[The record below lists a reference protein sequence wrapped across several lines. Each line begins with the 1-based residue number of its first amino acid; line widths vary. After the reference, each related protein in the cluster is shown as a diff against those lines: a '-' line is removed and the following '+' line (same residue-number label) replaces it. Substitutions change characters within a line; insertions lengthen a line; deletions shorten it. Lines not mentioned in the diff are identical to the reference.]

1 MVEDGTYEDFKKEYI
16 QCVLKRQDSFNWESK
31 IIAKSYAKAV
41 VMYVDKY
48 AQKEYN
54 DYIDNLA
61 EAHYEMKSEIARGK

>member
-1 MVEDGTYEDFKKEYI
+1 
-16 QCVLKRQDSFNWESK
+16 
-31 IIAKSYAKAV
+31 
-41 VMYVDKY
+41 MYVDKY